1 MAKETSVVQLGLNF
15 PADAQVMTKAFN
27 RNDPDTYN
35 KSTALT
41 VYDKGG
47 NGYLATVYYSKTQNA
62 SQADPNNKWQTNVY
76 VGETLVAASLQQ
88 STDTQGQPMY
98 VNKYGDLK
106 PESEVADLLT
116 NSKTAK
122 FSLNDL
128 KDLRT
133 SVAAMVTGGNAP
145 GLSSLGGIDFTN
157 LTKNDLKDLFS
168 IDIDG
173 SGTPVSIGLEHLAG
187 LKNGQ
192 DNLVLNGV
200 QIAKELTNVINRK
213 LGDERLFNFKAQQS
227 FQLTSSLG
235 DGTLTQS
242 RTIQLDDNN
251 MTYEQASCM
260 PVAVQTMHNALVGA
274 GRLKKAESVL
284 IQGASSG
291 VGLLGMFMTLPM
303 MQGPFTRLMACD

>member
-1 MAKETSVVQLGLNF
+1 MNVLTIPQKTVGMAKETSVVQLGLNF

-27 RNDPDTYN
+27 RNDPSTYN

-47 NGYLATVYYSKTQNA
+47 NGYLATVYYAKTQNA

-88 STDTQGQPMY
+88 ATDTQGQPMY

-157 LTKNDLKDLFS
+157 LT
-168 IDIDG
+168 
-173 SGTPVSIGLEHLAG
+173 E
-187 LKNGQ
+187 
-192 DNLVLNGV
+192 
-200 QIAKELTNVINRK
+200 
-213 LGDERLFNFKAQQS
+213 
-227 FQLTSSLG
+227 
-235 DGTLTQS
+235 
-242 RTIQLDDNN
+242 
-251 MTYEQASCM
+251 
-260 PVAVQTMHNALVGA
+260 
-274 GRLKKAESVL
+274 
-284 IQGASSG
+284 
-291 VGLLGMFMTLPM
+291 
-303 MQGPFTRLMACD
+303 